1 MHPAAPKDRREFL
14 VQSLGLAASTT
25 LGATLGGALVQ
36 RASGQAAVSRGA
48 LPPYG
53 EQLAPVQLELRA
65 RVGSAQILPGVP
77 TTVWRYTGRQ
87 IGGPPGALLP
97 LGGSHLGPI
106 LRFTTGQRALIRLS
120 NELPEEHVAH
130 WHGLD
135 VPEAMDGHPR
145 CQFPSGGSYLY
156 DFTVLNRAGT
166 YWYHSHTD
174 MRTGYQAY
182 MGLAGPL
189 IVGDDEERA
198 LDLPS
203 GALDLPLVLQDANF
217 DANNQLQF
225 APLNMQ
231 NGFIGNTILV
241 NGRANFVLNAATR
254 VHRMRVVNGS
264 TARVYKLA
272 WSDGTPMVAIANDGG
287 LLAAPLALP
296 YVTLAPGERVEL
308 WVDFRGKPLGAQIT
322 LQSLAFSGV
331 SNAQGAPIDV
341 LRAQIVRVLPET
353 RQLPATLS
361 SIQLY
366 NPQQALNYGNPRTFP
381 ISMLTGGG
389 GFTLN
394 GALFQMLAVAPNE
407 IVQRDTLEIVRIT
420 NTSGM
425 MQVGH
430 PIHFHGRQFQILSR
444 SVTAAGLPNWQT
456 LNQGFV
462 DAGWK
467 DTFLILP
474 GETVDIL
481 VRWSKFTGMFL
492 YHCHN
497 LVHEDMG
504 MMRNVRIDP

>member
-1 MHPAAPKDRREFL
+1 MRPAAPQDRREFL
-14 VQSLGLAASTT
+14 AQSFGLAAS
-25 LGATLGGALVQ
+25 AALGGALAH
-36 RASGQAAVSRGA
+36 RASGQSAAPIGQ

-53 EQLAPVQLELRA
+53 EQLAPVQLQLRA
-65 RVGSAQILPGVP
+65 RVGAAQILPGSS
-77 TTVWRYTGRQ
+77 TTVWRYSGRQ
-87 IGGPPGALLP
+87 VGGPPGALLP
-97 LGGSHLGPI
+97 FTGSHLGPI
-106 LRFTTGQRALIRLS
+106 LRLNRGQRALIGVL
-120 NELPEEHVAH
+120 NELPEEHVVH

-135 VPEAMDGHPR
+135 VPESMDGHPR
-145 CQFPSGGSYLY
+145 DQFPSGGSYLY

-189 IVGDDEERA
+189 IVHDSEERA
-198 LDLPS
+198 LGLPS
-203 GALDLPLVLQDANF
+203 GEFDLPLVLQDANF
-217 DANNQLQF
+217 TSTNQLQF
-225 APLNMQ
+225 APTNMQ
-231 NGFIGNTILV
+231 NGFIGSTILV
-241 NGRANFVLNAATR
+241 NGRANFVLDAATR
-254 VHRMRVVNGS
+254 VYRMRLVNAS

-272 WSDGTPMVAIANDGG
+272 WSDGAPMVAIANDGG
-287 LLAAPLALP
+287 LLAAPLTLP

-308 WVDFRGKPLGAQIT
+308 WVDFRNKPLGTQIT
-322 LQSLAFSGV
+322 LRSLAFTGV

-366 NPQQALNYGNPRTFP
+366 DPQQASNAGNPRLLP
-381 ISMLTGGG
+381 ISMLAGGG

-394 GALFQMLAVAPNE
+394 GALFQMSAVAPNE
-407 IVQRDTLEIVRIT
+407 IVRRDTLEIVRIT

-444 SVTAAGLPNWQT
+444 SVSAAGLPNWQT

-467 DTFLILP
+467 DTFLIMP
-474 GETVDIL
+474 GETVDLL
-481 VRWSKFTGMFL
+481 VRWSQFTGLFL

-504 MMRNVRIDP
+504 MMRNFRIDP